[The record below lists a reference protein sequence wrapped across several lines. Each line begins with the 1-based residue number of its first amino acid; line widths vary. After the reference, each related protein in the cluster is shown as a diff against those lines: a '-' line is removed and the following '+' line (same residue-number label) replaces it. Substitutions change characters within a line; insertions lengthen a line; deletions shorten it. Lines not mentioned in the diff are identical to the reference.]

1 MRRFFVLCS
10 VFIALMGLSSC
21 EVLDT
26 STKGLLKY
34 EVIKPNSVQCVDE
47 GKVEFLDVFNVSV
60 TYKNAKGEMRTLEN
74 INLPWHYSEEIKT
87 PFEAEIRTKITLKQ
101 LATYPTVFPEPY
113 RGGITGVY
121 ITCGDIEFR
130 GGGGSVGTGN
140 SSWSQFLDGWLRA
153 YGDETYKLLFSDEEL
168 ERRGY
173 VK

>member
-10 VFIALMGLSSC
+10 IFIALIGFTSC
-21 EVLDT
+21 ETEDT

-34 EVIKPNSVQCVDE
+34 EVIKPNSVQCVDN
-47 GKVEFLDVFNVSV
+47 GRVEFLDVFNVSV
-60 TYKNAKGEMRTLEN
+60 TYKNAKGAMVTLEN

-87 PFEAEIRTKITLKQ
+87 PFEADIRTKITLKQ

-113 RGGITGVY
+113 GGGITNVY
-121 ITCGDIEFR
+121 ITCGSIELKNA
-130 GGGGSVGTGN
+130 GYVVGTAN
-140 SSWSQFLDGWLRA
+140 TLWKYVDEWVRA
-153 YGDETYKLLFSDEEL
+153 HGDATYTLLFSDEEL